1 MSSRRIENKIGK
13 AKYGPSMNEALIGA
27 ALSLIL
33 GAVVATASLVATP
46 VKVVRSVPLTP
57 EEKVV
62 YYVEGTREVERG
74 KQWLRKKQLF
84 LEGSTVSLNE
94 DELNAWISAENGTSS
109 ALVKPS
115 GDRKAAQAAQA
126 PAPPLIQIGSPN
138 FRVRQGVMQVS
149 CRATLNLDWFAL
161 SVPLVAQASG
171 RFEKRD
177 GQFVLVADQCYV
189 GSFPVHR
196 IPGLDRLT
204 IDFLL
209 SRVPVS
215 EDVRAAWKKL
225 TYVAIEGNLLKLSM
239 P

>member
-1 MSSRRIENKIGK
+1 MRSRRIENKIGK
-13 AKYGPSMNEALIGA
+13 AKYGPSMNEVLFGA

-46 VKVVRSVPLTP
+46 VKVVRSVPLVA

-62 YYVEGTREVERG
+62 YYAEGTKEAERG

-94 DELNAWISAENGTSS
+94 DELNAWISAEIGTSS
-109 ALVKPS
+109 APAKPS
-115 GDRKAAQAAQA
+115 GDRKSAQAAQA
-126 PAPPLIQIGSPN
+126 PAAPLLQIGSPN
-138 FRVRQGVMQVS
+138 FRVRQGVMQVA

-171 RFEKRD
+171 RFEKRE

-225 TYVAIEGNLLKLSM
+225 TNVAVEGNQLKLST